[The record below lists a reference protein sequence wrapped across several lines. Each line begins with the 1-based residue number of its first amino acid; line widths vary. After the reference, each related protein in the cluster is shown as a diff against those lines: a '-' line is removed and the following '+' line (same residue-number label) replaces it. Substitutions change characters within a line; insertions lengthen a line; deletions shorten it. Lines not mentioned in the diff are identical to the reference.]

1 MKIKNTIAIICF
13 CIVSTAIAQKTT
25 GSVTATD
32 LEKSKNDTRMV
43 QVSGNTYMISGKGGN
58 IAIHFGA
65 EEILMIDDKFADDTD
80 EILEQIGR
88 VNKKKPISFLINTH
102 HHGDHTG
109 GNENMAKEGATI
121 ISHDNARANINYG
134 TRTKETALPKVTFS
148 KDMKLWFDGQEIY
161 AFHVDKAHTNG
172 DVMVYIP
179 QTNVLHTGDA
189 FVNGMYPYID
199 IENGGTLDGYIKGLS
214 QATMVANKNTKII
227 PGHGKLANIVDVKL
241 LVNMLEVLKK
251 RVTVEIS
258 RSKTEEEV
266 AVNTELTKEFDE
278 KGFGD
283 GFINGE
289 KIRRT
294 IYKQLTNPY
303 ENDEERLMDRK
314 INMRQKAKDS
324 KKG

>member
-1 MKIKNTIAIICF
+1 MKIKNTLAIICF
-13 CIVSTAIAQKTT
+13 CIVSTAIAQKSL
-25 GSVTATD
+25 GEATKAE
-32 LEKSKNDTRMV
+32 LEKSKSATRMV
-43 QVSGNTYMISGKGGN
+43 QISGNTYMIGGKGGN
-58 IAIHFGA
+58 IAVHFGA

-80 EILEQIGR
+80 NILEQIR
-88 VNKKKPISFLINTH
+88 RINKKKPISFLINTH

-109 GNENMAKEGATI
+109 GNENLKKEGAI
-121 ISHDNARANINYG
+121 IIAHENARANISYG
-134 TRTKETALPKVTFS
+134 TKTKEEALPKVTFS

-189 FVNGMYPYID
+189 FVNGMYPFID
-199 IENGGTLDGYIKGLS
+199 IENGGTLDGYMNGLA
-214 QATMVANKNTKII
+214 QAAMVANENTKII
-227 PGHGKLANIVDVKL
+227 PGHGNIANRVDVKL
-241 LVNMLEVLKK
+241 LANMLEVLKK

-266 AVNTELTKEFDE
+266 AANTELTKEFDE
-278 KGFGD
+278 KGYGD

-303 ENDEERLMDRK
+303 KNDEERLMDRK
-314 INMRQKAKDS
+314 MNMREKAKDN